1 MMTLKNSLKVLPQY
15 LLPQHLCSQWLG
27 KLTHSP
33 NKIIKNFIIQ
43 QLINIYGINMDDA
56 LESDPSVYPDVNA
69 FFTRALK
76 PDARSFPN
84 QVDAIAC
91 PADGQISQLGRIAQG
106 QIFQAKGKQFSA
118 CALLGGDE
126 QRSAVFNQ
134 GQFAT
139 IYLSPKD
146 YHRLHMP
153 VTGTLTEMIHIPG
166 RLFSVNTTTTNTV
179 PNLFARNERVCCF
192 FDTEA
197 GPMVLVLVGAIFVS
211 SIETVWQGV
220 ITPPTKNSLQHWD
233 YRQQPLTLVQGQ
245 EMGRFNMGS
254 TIIVLFADDKIRF
267 ENTLKAGAQV
277 RLGRTMGTFARDVT

>member
-1 MMTLKNSLKVLPQY
+1 MMTLKNSLKVWPQY
-15 LLPQHLCSQWLG
+15 LLPQHFCSQLLG
-27 KLTHSP
+27 KLTHTQHKST
-33 NKIIKNFIIQ
+33 KNFIIQ
-43 QLINIYGINMDDA
+43 KLIDIYGINMADA
-56 LESDPSVYPDVNA
+56 LEPEPTAYPDVNA

-84 QVDAIAC
+84 QANAIAC
-91 PADGQISQLGRIAQG
+91 PADGQISQLGRITQG

-118 CALLGGDE
+118 RALLGGDE
-126 QRSAVFNQ
+126 QRSAVFSN

-153 VTGTLTEMIHIPG
+153 ITGTLTEMIHIPG

-192 FDTEA
+192 FDTAA
-197 GPMVLVLVGAIFVS
+197 GPMVLVLVGAIVVS

-220 ITPPTKNSLQHWD
+220 ITPPTKNTLQHWD
-233 YRQQPLTLVQGQ
+233 YRQQPLTLAQGQ

-254 TIIVLFADDKIRF
+254 TIIVLLANDTLRF
-267 ENTLKAGAQV
+267 DNALNAGANV
-277 RLGRTMGTFARDVT
+277 RLGMTLGKFATAVT